1 MCKLKQ
7 SNDQSNLQD
16 EWGCIPA
23 FAFYEEEIAKLRSAI
38 VTAVRERP
46 DIIQTHT
53 AAASM
58 CSGEQE
64 AVEII
69 SGEQEA
75 VGIIERDVVPKERET
90 KRGGWAER
98 VVELIERWNAGH
110 WRACG
115 DLVDTW
121 TTMPTIQKIMTAR
134 RW

>member
-38 VTAVRERP
+38 GTAVRERP
-46 DIIQTHT
+46 DIMQTT

-64 AVEII
+64 AVE
-69 SGEQEA
+69 
-75 VGIIERDVVPKERET
+75 IIERDVVPKERET

-98 VVELIERWNAGH
+98 VVDFIERWNAGH

-115 DLVDTW
+115 DLVETW
-121 TTMPTIQKIMTAR
+121 STMPTIQTIMAAR